1 LRFNHLQQKDKGM
14 NQEKLASL
22 IDSLDYGPAP
32 ESEARTREWIKSHGC
47 KFSHSINGAWQP
59 PKKDGYFKTINPAKS
74 DEVLAEIALGT
85 KEDVDSAIDAA
96 KAAFP
101 AWSAL
106 SGHKRARY
114 LYAIA
119 RAVAKHA
126 RVFAVLESLDNGKP
140 IRETRDIDVPVVIRH
155 FYYHAGW
162 AQTMEHEFPGYRPG
176 GVIAQIIPWNFP
188 FLMLAWKI
196 APAIAAGNTVV
207 LKPSKSTPMTAL
219 LLADILMN
227 EVKLPPGV
235 VNILTGDSRTGTML
249 YEHPAPWKVT
259 FTGSTEVGRI
269 IRKGTAGSR
278 KHLTMELGGKSPFI
292 VFDNADLDS
301 AIEGVVNGIWFNEGQ
316 VCCAGS
322 RLLVQEGI
330 RDDFV
335 KRLKRRM
342 SKLRVGNP
350 LDKAVD
356 MGAIN
361 NAEQH
366 KKITEMMEIGKKE
379 GAVMWQPDN
388 VVCPKGG
395 YFLPPTLFTNVEPSH
410 TIAQEEIFGP
420 VLVTLTFRTPAEA
433 VQLGNNTRYGL
444 AASIWSQDIDTAMDV
459 ARKLRAGT
467 IWINST
473 NLFDAASGFGG
484 YKESGYGRE
493 GGREGMYD
501 VLVDADHDA
510 ANRRPVDSQETLARD
525 TLTNQQ
531 LTTHQ
536 STANAIDRTF
546 RFLIGGKL
554 ARPDQAG
561 SFSITSPSGELLAVV
576 GEANRKDVRNAVEA
590 ARAAFPSW
598 FDSAAHL
605 RAQILYFWA
614 ENLATEKER
623 FAAGIAAQTGCAPE
637 KALIEAEQAVS
648 QLFEFG
654 AYADKFGGTVQPVL
668 GRRLVVGLREPV
680 GVVGMRASDN
690 SPLLGLI
697 SILAP
702 AVAMANTVVAV
713 AGKHAMTA
721 MDLVQVIQHSDVPAG
736 VINLLTAQNPDAIA
750 KVLAEHEDVDAIW
763 FFGGSEGGKAIE
775 EASIGNMKQTW
786 VADGGQ
792 IDWSRMKSEKLLL
805 KSTQVK
811 NIWVPYGV

>member
-1 LRFNHLQQKDKGM
+1 M
-14 NQEKLASL
+14 NREKLTSFL
-22 IDSLDYGPAP
+22 ETLDYGPAP
-32 ESEARTREWIKSHGC
+32 EQEARTREWLKSHSSKFQHYVNGC
-47 KFSHSINGAWQP
+47 WQP
-59 PKKDGYFKTINPAKS
+59 PSGGGYFKTINPAKS

-85 KEDVDSAIDAA
+85 QVDVDTAVEAA
-96 KAAFP
+96 KEAFP
-101 AWSAL
+101 KWSAL
-106 SGHKRARY
+106 SGHQRARY
-114 LYAIA
+114 VYAIA
-119 RAVAKHA
+119 RAVARHA

-162 AQTMEHEFPGYRPG
+162 AQLMETEFSNYRPG
-176 GVIAQIIPWNFP
+176 GVIAQIVPWNFP
-188 FLMLAWKI
+188 FLMVAWKI

-207 LKPSKSTPMTAL
+207 LKPSKSTPLSAL
-219 LLADILMN
+219 LLADLLMN

-235 VNILTGDSRTGTML
+235 VNIVTGDSRTGTML
-249 YEHPAPWKVT
+249 YEHPVPWKVT

-330 RDDFV
+330 HDEFI

-342 SKLRVGNP
+342 AKLRVGNP

-356 MGAIN
+356 MGAIS
-361 NAEQH
+361 NAEQL
-366 KKITEMMEIGKKE
+366 KKIVEMMEVGKEE
-379 GAVMWQPDN
+379 GAVMWQPEN
-388 VVCPKGG
+388 VICPKGG
-395 YFLPPTLFTNVEPSH
+395 YFLPPTLFTRVEPSH

-433 VQLGNNTRYGL
+433 IHLGNNTRYGL
-444 AASIWSQDIDTAMDV
+444 AASIWSQDIDTAMAV
-459 ARKLRAGT
+459 ARKLKAGT

-473 NLFDAASGFGG
+473 NLFDAAAGFGG
-484 YKESGYGRE
+484 YRESGYGRE

-501 VLVDADHDA
+501 VLVETDHGLKQSPGSVGLGDGERSSEASVTYVQEPLGNPGHRQNPSADG
-510 ANRRPVDSQETLARD
+510 E
-525 TLTNQQ
+525 
-531 LTTHQ
+531 
-536 STANAIDRTF
+536 IDRTF

-554 ARPDQAG
+554 ARPDQVG
-561 SFSITSPSGELLAVV
+561 SFPVLSPAGELLAVV

-590 ARAAFPSW
+590 ARGAFPSW
-598 FDSAAHL
+598 FESAAHL

-614 ENLATEKER
+614 ENLAVEKDR
-623 FAAGIAAQTGCAPE
+623 FAAGIVAQTGCD
-637 KALIEAEQAVS
+637 LEAARFEVQRS
-648 QLFEFG
+648 ISRLFDCA

-668 GRRLVVGLREPV
+668 GRRLVVGLREPL
-680 GVVGMRASDN
+680 GVIGMRAPDE
-690 SPLLGLI
+690 SPLLGLV
-697 SILAP
+697 SIVGPALA
-702 AVAMANTVVAV
+702 MSNTVVLV
-713 AGKHAMTA
+713 AGRHAMTA

-736 VINLLTAQNPDAIA
+736 VLNVLTAQNPDAIA

-763 FFGGSEGGKAIE
+763 FFGGQEGSKVVE
-775 EASIGNMKQTW
+775 EASVGNMKQTW
-786 VADGGQ
+786 VSNGEP
-792 IDWSRMKSEKLLL
+792 IDWARFRCEKLLL

>member
-1 LRFNHLQQKDKGM
+1 MNH
-14 NQEKLASL
+14 EKLESL
-22 IDSLDYGPAP
+22 IENLDYGPAP
-32 ESEARTREWIKSHGC
+32 ESEARAREWLRAHEA
-47 KFSHSINGAWQP
+47 KFSHSIDGRWEL
-59 PKKDGYFKTINPAKS
+59 PKQGGYLPTINPARS

-85 KEDVDSAIDAA
+85 EEDVEAA
-96 KAAFP
+96 VRAAADAFP
-101 AWSAL
+101 RWSAL
-106 SGHKRARY
+106 SGHRRARY

-119 RAVAKHA
+119 RVIARHA

-207 LKPSKSTPMTAL
+207 IKPSKSTPLTSL
-219 LLADILMN
+219 LLADLLMN
-227 EVKLPPGV
+227 EVKLPRGV
-235 VNILTGDSRTGTML
+235 VNVLTGDSRTGTML
-249 YEHPAPWKVT
+249 YSHPTPWKVT

-330 RDDFV
+330 RDDFI

-350 LDKAVD
+350 LDKAMD
-356 MGAIN
+356 MGAIS
-361 NAEQH
+361 NAEQLR
-366 KKITEMMEIGKKE
+366 KITELMAVGTNE
-379 GAVMWQPDN
+379 GATMWQPEN
-388 VVCPKGG
+388 VECPKGG

-420 VLVTLTFRTPAEA
+420 VLVTLTFRTPSEA
-433 VQLGNNTRYGL
+433 IQLANNTRYGL
-444 AASIWSQDIDTAMDV
+444 AASIWSQDIDTAMDI
-459 ARKLRAGT
+459 ARKVKAGT
-467 IWINST
+467 VWINST
-473 NLFDAASGFGG
+473 NLFDAAAGFGG
-484 YKESGYGRE
+484 YRESGYGRE

-501 VLVDADHDA
+501 VLVEADHGGI
-510 ANRRPVDSQETLARD
+510 PVIPEAHAFPAEEATRSGGDSVQVNTPL
-525 TLTNQQ
+525 N
-531 LTTHQ
+531 HQ
-536 STANAIDRTF
+536 VDRTH

-561 SFSITSPSGELLAVV
+561 SFSVTSPEGRLLAVV

-598 FDSAAHL
+598 FQSAAHL

-614 ENLATEKER
+614 ENLSAERDR
-623 FAAGIAAQTGCAPE
+623 FAEAICSQTGCQRSA
-637 KALIEAEQAVS
+637 AENEVEQSVS
-648 QLFEFG
+648 RLFDFA

-680 GVVGMRASDN
+680 GVVGIRADDE
-690 SPLLGLI
+690 SPLLGLVSVI
-697 SILAP
+697 AP

-713 AGKHAMTA
+713 SGRHALTA
-721 MDLVQVIQHSDVPAG
+721 MDMVQVILHSDVPPG
-736 VINLLTAQNPDAIA
+736 VINILTAQKPDAIA
-750 KVLAEHEDVDAIW
+750 KILAEHEDVDAVW
-763 FFGGSEGGKAIE
+763 FFGDSEGSKTVE

-786 VADGGQ
+786 VSNGAP
-792 IDWSRMKSEKLLL
+792 IDWSGINRQKLLL

>member
-1 LRFNHLQQKDKGM
+1 MNH
-14 NQEKLASL
+14 EKLESL
-22 IDSLDYGPAP
+22 IETLDYGPAP
-32 ESEARTREWIKSHGC
+32 ESEARAREWIT
-47 KFSHSINGAWQP
+47 SHSSRFAHYINGAWQP
-59 PKKDGYFKTINPAKS
+59 PVKRGYLKTINPARS

-85 KEDVDSAIDAA
+85 EEDVDSALAAA
-96 KAAFP
+96 KEAFP
-101 AWSAL
+101 LWSAL
-106 SGHKRARY
+106 RGHQRARY

-119 RAVAKHA
+119 RAIARHA

-140 IRETRDIDVPVVIRH
+140 IRESRDIDVPVVIRH

-162 AQTMEHEFPGYRPG
+162 AQTMEDEFPGYRPG

-207 LKPSKSTPMTAL
+207 IKPSKSTPLTAL

-235 VNILTGDSRTGTML
+235 VNVITGDSRTGTML
-249 YEHPAPWKVT
+249 YGHPVPWKLT

-301 AIEGVVNGIWFNEGQ
+301 SIEGVVNGIWFNEGQ

-322 RLLVQEGI
+322 RLLVQENI
-330 RDDFV
+330 HDDFV

-342 SKLRVGNP
+342 RRLRVGNP
-350 LDKAVD
+350 LDKAMD

-361 NAEQH
+361 NAEQL
-366 KKITEMMEIGKKE
+366 KKISAMMDVGVKE
-379 GAVMWQPDN
+379 GGVMWQPDN
-388 VVCPKGG
+388 IVCPKGG
-395 YFLPPTLFTNVEPSH
+395 YFLPPTLFTHVEPSH

-433 VQLGNNTRYGL
+433 VQLANNTRYGL

-459 ARKLRAGT
+459 ARRVKAGT

-473 NLFDAASGFGG
+473 NLFDAAAGFGG
-484 YKESGYGRE
+484 FRESGYGRE

-501 VLVDADHDA
+501 VLVEEGGGKTADDASRTERVVKEASPGSPTPGGVSYDDG
-510 ANRRPVDSQETLARD
+510 D
-525 TLTNQQ
+525 
-531 LTTHQ
+531 
-536 STANAIDRTF
+536 IDRTF

-554 ARPDQAG
+554 VRPDQAG
-561 SFSITSPSGELLAVV
+561 SYPVTSPSGALLSVV

-590 ARAAFPSW
+590 ARGAFPSW

-614 ENLATEKER
+614 ENLAVESER
-623 FAAGIAAQTGCAPE
+623 FAAGIAAQTCCTQEAAHAEVE
-637 KALIEAEQAVS
+637 KAIS
-648 QLFEFG
+648 RLFDCA

-680 GVVGMRASDN
+680 GVIGIRAPDD

-697 SILAP
+697 RVVAG
-702 AVAMANTVVAV
+702 AVAMGNTVVVV
-713 AGKHAMTA
+713 AGTHALSA

-736 VINLLTAQNPDAIA
+736 VINVLTALSPDAIA
-750 KVLAEHEDVDAIW
+750 RILAEHEDVDAIW
-763 FFGGSEGGKAIE
+763 FFGGAEGSRTVE
-775 EASIGNMKQTW
+775 EASSGNMKQTW
-786 VADGGQ
+786 VSDGEKV
-792 IDWSRMKSEKLLL
+792 DWDLLRSQKLLL
-805 KSTQVK
+805 RATQVK

>member
-1 LRFNHLQQKDKGM
+1 MDK
-14 NQEKLASL
+14 EKLSTL
-22 IDSLDYGPAP
+22 METLDYGPAP
-32 ESEARTREWIKSHGC
+32 ESEARTREWLKSHGS
-47 KFSHSINGAWQP
+47 KFSHYINGAWQP
-59 PKKDGYFKTINPAKS
+59 PSHGGYFKTINPAKS

-85 KEDVDSAIDAA
+85 KEDVDAAIDAA
-96 KAAFP
+96 KNASP
-101 AWSAL
+101 IWSAH
-106 SGHKRARY
+106 SGHERASY

-119 RAVAKHA
+119 RAIAKHA

-140 IRETRDIDVPVVIRH
+140 IRETRDIDIPVVIRH

-162 AQTMEHEFPGYRPG
+162 AQTMEREFPGYRPG

-207 LKPSKSTPMTAL
+207 IKPSKSTPLTSL
-219 LLADILMN
+219 LLADVLLN

-235 VNILTGDSRTGTML
+235 VNVLTGDSRTGTML
-249 YEHPAPWKVT
+249 YEHPVPWKVT
-259 FTGSTEVGRI
+259 FTGSTEVGRV
-269 IRKGTAGSR
+269 IRKGTAGSG

-292 VFDNADLDS
+292 VFDSADLDS

-322 RLLVQEGI
+322 RLLVQESI
-330 RDDFV
+330 HDDFI

-342 SKLRVGNP
+342 TKLRVGNP

-361 NAEQH
+361 NAEQL
-366 KKITEMMEIGKKE
+366 KKIKELMDIGKKE
-379 GAVMWQPDN
+379 GAVMWQPEN

-433 VQLGNNTRYGL
+433 IQLANNTRYGL

-459 ARKLRAGT
+459 ARKVKAGT

-473 NLFDAASGFGG
+473 NLFDAAAGFGG
-484 YKESGYGRE
+484 YRESGYGRE

-501 VLVDADHDA
+501 VLVEVDHGSS
-510 ANRRPVDSQETLARD
+510 PLPSPTHQ
-525 TLTNQQ
+525 LTNHE
-531 LTTHQ
+531 LTLHQ
-536 STANAIDRTF
+536 PPLNQIDRTF

-590 ARAAFPSW
+590 ARGAFPSW
-598 FDSAAHL
+598 FESAAHL

-614 ENLATEKER
+614 ENLSVEKER
-623 FAAGIAAQTGCAPE
+623 FAAGIAAQTGCTPDA
-637 KALIEAEQAVS
+637 ALDEVGRSVS
-648 QLFEFG
+648 RLFDFA
-654 AYADKFGGTVQPVL
+654 AYADKFGGLVQPVL

-680 GVVGMRASDN
+680 GVIGVRAPDE

-697 SILAP
+697 SVLAP
-702 AVAMANTVVAV
+702 AVAMSNTVVAV
-713 AGKHAMTA
+713 AGKYAMTA

-763 FFGGSEGGKAIE
+763 SFGNSESSKVAE
-775 EASIGNMKQTW
+775 EASISNMKQTW
-786 VADGGQ
+786 VSDGEE
-792 IDWSRMKSEKLLL
+792 IDWRNIRSEKLLL

>member
-1 LRFNHLQQKDKGM
+1 MDK
-14 NQEKLASL
+14 EKLSSL
-22 IDSLDYGPAP
+22 IDTLDYGPAP
-32 ESEARTREWIKSHGC
+32 ESETKTREWLKSHGS
-47 KFSHSINGAWQP
+47 KFSHYIDGAWQP
-59 PKKDGYFKTINPAKS
+59 PKHGAYFKTINPAKS
-74 DEVLAEIALGT
+74 EEVLAEIALGT
-85 KEDVDSAIDAA
+85 KEDVDAAIDAA
-96 KAAFP
+96 KRAFP
-101 AWSAL
+101 VWSVT
-106 SGHKRARY
+106 SGHERARY

-119 RAVAKHA
+119 RAIAKHA
-126 RVFAVLESLDNGKP
+126 RIFAVLESLDNGKP
-140 IRETRDIDVPVVIRH
+140 IRETRDIDIPVVIRH

-162 AQTMEHEFPGYRPG
+162 AQTMEREFPGYQPG
-176 GVIAQIIPWNFP
+176 GVITQIVPWNFP

-207 LKPSKSTPMTAL
+207 IKPSKSTPLTAL
-219 LLADILMN
+219 LLADILLN
-227 EVKLPPGV
+227 EVKLPAGV
-235 VNILTGDSRTGTML
+235 VNVLTGDSKTGTML
-249 YEHPAPWKVT
+249 YEHPVPWKVT

-322 RLLVQEGI
+322 RLLVQENI
-330 RDDFV
+330 HDDFI

-350 LDKAVD
+350 LDKTMD

-361 NAEQH
+361 NAEQL
-366 KKITEMMEIGKKE
+366 KKITELMEVGRKE
-379 GAVMWQPDN
+379 GAVMWQPKN
-388 VVCPKGG
+388 VVCPEGG

-433 VQLGNNTRYGL
+433 IQLANNTRYGL

-459 ARKLRAGT
+459 ARKVKAGT

-473 NLFDAASGFGG
+473 NLFDAAAGFGG
-484 YKESGYGRE
+484 YRESGYGRE

-501 VLVDADHDA
+501 VLVEADHRST
-510 ANRRPVDSQETLARD
+510 NHQPFDSSRQTTSGHAQGK
-525 TLTNQQ
+525 LTNHKSPVNQV
-531 LTTHQ
+531 
-536 STANAIDRTF
+536 DRTY

-554 ARPDQAG
+554 ARPDQGG
-561 SFSITSPSGELLAVV
+561 SFSVTTPSNELLGVV

-590 ARAAFPSW
+590 ARGAFPSW
-598 FDSAAHL
+598 FESAAHL

-614 ENLATEKER
+614 ENLSNEKER
-623 FAAGIAAQTGCAPE
+623 LAAGIAAQTGCTMDA
-637 KALIEAEQAVS
+637 ALDEVQQSVS
-648 QLFEFG
+648 RLFDFA
-654 AYADKFGGTVQPVL
+654 AYADKFGGLVQPVL

-680 GVVGMRASDN
+680 GVIGMRAPDD

-697 SILAP
+697 SIVAP
-702 AVAMANTVVAV
+702 AVAMANTVVVV
-713 AGKHAMTA
+713 AGKYAMTA
-721 MDLVQVIQHSDVPAG
+721 MDLVQVIQHSDVPGG
-736 VINLLTAQNPDAIA
+736 VINMLTAQNPDAIA

-763 FFGGSEGGKAIE
+763 SFSDLESSKVAE
-775 EASIGNMKQTW
+775 EASISNMKQTW
-786 VADGGQ
+786 VSDGDP
-792 IDWSRMKSEKLLL
+792 IDWRNIKSEKLLL